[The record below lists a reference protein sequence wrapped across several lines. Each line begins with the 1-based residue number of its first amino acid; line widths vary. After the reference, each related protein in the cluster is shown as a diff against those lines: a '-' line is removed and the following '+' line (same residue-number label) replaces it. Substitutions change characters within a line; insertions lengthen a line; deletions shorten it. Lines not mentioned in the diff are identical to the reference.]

1 MAWLSRL
8 RACLAEPPAL
18 SPSTMK
24 ISVPCLEFM
33 LQSAS
38 LPGSRSLRVADC
50 RPISFSRLR
59 LRRSSAWSMA
69 QSSSLV
75 ACWGLSASQWS
86 KASRTA
92 FSTMRVAS
100 WVASLSL
107 VWPWNSGS
115 RMNTESMA
123 AAVPSTS
130 SAVMLAGAAVA
141 DALAEIAQALAEGA
155 AQAVLVRAALGGG
168 NGVAVGVEEAVLV
181 GDPAHRPFHR
191 AVAALAFSMRPANRS
206 LVTRVW
212 PSMVASRYSFRPPG
226 KWNVALAGV
235 SSVMSSGAH
244 DQRISTP
251 PNR

>member
-1 MAWLSRL
+1 MRSDSSWFCDSFCDEALATLRILPRSGSMAWLSRL

-38 LPGSRSLRVADC
+38 LPGSRSLRVALC

-69 QSSSLV
+69 QSSSLL
-75 ACWGLSASQWS
+75 ACCGLSASQWS

-92 FSTMRVAS
+92 LSTMRVAS

-115 RMNTESMA
+115 RMNTDSMA

-130 SAVMLAGAAVA
+130 SAVICAGAPVA
-141 DALAEIAQALAEGA
+141 DALAEVAQAFA
-155 AQAVLVRAALGGG
+155 RAPTRKPFSC
-168 NGVAVGVEEAVLV
+168 VPPSAVGMVL
-181 GDPAHRPFHR
+181 
-191 AVAALAFSMRPANRS
+191 
-206 LVTRVW
+206 
-212 PSMVASRYSFRPPG
+212 
-226 KWNVALAGV
+226 
-235 SSVMSSGAH
+235 
-244 DQRISTP
+244 Q
-251 PNR
+251 